1 MTRRPGIPGDQPAPN
16 GHPRSARG
24 ARTAR
29 PDGSPAATP
38 ASDDNALGALHA
50 TLTQHW
56 AAILKRFRDYMHR
69 S

>member
-16 GHPRSARG
+16 GHPR
-24 ARTAR
+24 

-38 ASDDNALGALHA
+38 ATDDDTPGARHAALAL
-50 TLTQHW
+50 HW